1 MATEQIQTNQ
11 IAGFTGSGAR
21 METKFITT
29 SGGASA
35 STPLSTSAFSFVVGP
50 VLIEI
55 TSGSNDSVTVYATMW
70 ANMRSFSGTKTAD
83 VTDRIARGVAGS
95 GHCRCLVDRGTSGTV
110 LTLSHVD
117 QGSDFNADGTSVA
130 TTAPKNWPNPGRI
143 RITAWEDTQ
152 A

>member
-55 TSGSNDSVTVYATMW
+55 TDANNNSVTVYATMW

-83 VTDRIARGVAGS
+83 VTDRIARGVAGN
-95 GHCRCLVDRGTSGTV
+95 GHCRCLVDRGTSGTI

-117 QGSDFNADGTSVA
+117 QGTDYDAAGTSIVSA
-130 TTAPKNWPNPGRI
+130 LPKNWPNPGRI

>member
-1 MATEQIQTNQ
+1 MPTEQIQTNQ
-11 IAGFTGSGAR
+11 ISGFTGNGAR
-21 METKFITT
+21 VETKFITT

-55 TSGSNDSVTVYATMW
+55 TSGSDDSVTVYATMW
-70 ANMRSFSGTKTAD
+70 ANMRSFSGTKTAN
-83 VTDRIARGVAGS
+83 VTDRIARGVAGN

-117 QGSDFNADGTSVA
+117 QGTDFDAAGTSIVSA
-130 TTAPKNWPNPGRI
+130 LPKNWPNPGRI

-152 A
+152 S